1 MIVFLCIAGVVL
13 AIVGVFLLLWAL
25 SLEAQLDSAEAK
37 EQYYRKENT
46 RIRQAYEAE
55 IVRSPRI
62 YKEAEDAEKRM
73 TEENRELKQE
83 LKKKDTVLAQRW
95 ADSR

>member
-13 AIVGVFLLLWAL
+13 AIVGIFLLLWAL
-25 SLEAQLDSAEAK
+25 SLNAQLDSVEAK

-46 RIRQAYEAE
+46 RLRQAYEAE
-55 IVRSPRI
+55 IVRSSRI
-62 YKEAEDAEKRM
+62 YKEAADAEKRL
-73 TEENRELKQE
+73 TEENRELRKALKQKE
-83 LKKKDTVLAQRW
+83 LALSQKW